1 MLDWLQDNGVYISS
15 QSSWGRPAHPMRVE
29 SDTVEDFEPAGRGL
43 IARKSI
49 LQGEAVMQINM
60 KFVMTKERAQAVLG
74 KQVVPDTMGEYIA
87 IALLLMH
94 ERLQGAASFWK
105 PYIDLLPSTEEAGS
119 PSAQPQPEP
128 EPEP

>member
-1 MLDWLQDNGVYISS
+1 
-15 QSSWGRPAHPMRVE
+15 MRVE

-87 IALLLMH
+87 IARLLMH
-94 ERLQGAASFWK
+94 ERLQVRVTARVTARASGK
-105 PYIDLLPSTEEAGS
+105 RRGRASLRVGVSG
-119 PSAQPQPEP
+119 
-128 EPEP
+128 